1 MKNKIL
7 KTFLLLLLIVP
18 ITLHKTSSIS
28 AVSVS
33 ATITAKGTVAPG
45 ETFDVT
51 VSANGNQI
59 GFDFFIAVDG
69 SLSIVSG
76 QTRLTGPNSVT
87 ETIKVKAGNSG
98 TGRVFITKND
108 SILVETEE
116 AVAVTG
122 SKSITIKTAP
132 AAPVVEIKTETKTEA
147 IPFKTINEP
156 DPSLDK
162 GKSTVKREGKNGV
175 AQVTYEVTYTDG
187 KETGRKEIS
196 RTTTTEPINKI
207 VLVGTKVTTEPV
219 VDKNSDATLKGLT
232 VSEGTLSP
240 VFGKGTSKYT
250 VTLNGDVTSVT
261 VTGSVNDS
269 KASISGNGSVSLPE
283 FGSKSHNL
291 VVTAEDGTKNTITI
305 NFKKPEKVIEKISL
319 GSGYT
324 WQAYE
329 GNRKLQGYTT
339 QPLQV
344 DGKEITAYVSASG
357 DVVVYALN
365 EAGNGDFYHYD
376 KETKTIGD
384 KFETVV
390 INEVEY
396 VKVKIPSDM
405 VKLGMKQAPFTIS
418 NVNLEAFS
426 FNDES
431 LKDYRVIYL
440 SKQGEKPTNYLLD
453 TKSNNLLNI
462 GDAQLL
468 SKDEINRLEST
479 KPSGQVDPTPVQ
491 PIVLEDTSL
500 VSILFMVIG
509 VISLLCLIL
518 SVVLLKKSRST
529 R

>member
-1 MKNKIL
+1 MKKRIFKVLLVIL
-7 KTFLLLLLIVP
+7 LAVP
-18 ITLHKTSSIS
+18 FAIYKTSNVS
-28 AVSVS
+28 AVSVT
-33 ATITAKGTVAPG
+33 ATISSKGTVAPG

-51 VSANGNQI
+51 VSVSGNQI
-59 GFDFFIAVDG
+59 AFDFFVAVDG

-76 QTRLTGPNSVT
+76 LTRVTGPNSAT
-87 ETIKVKAGNSG
+87 SGIIKVKAGESG
-98 TGRVFITKND
+98 TGRIYITD
-108 SILVETEE
+108 SDSMLIETKEP
-116 AVAVTG
+116 VTVSG
-122 SKSITIKTAP
+122 SKAITIQ
-132 AAPVVEIKTETKTEA
+132 AAAVVTTKDETVNNVVV
-147 IPFKTINEP
+147 PFKTVQQK
-156 DPSLDK
+156 DPTLDK
-162 GKSTVKREGKNGV
+162 DKTVVKQEGKNGL
-175 AQVTYEVTYTDG
+175 ADVTYKVTYTDG

-431 LKDYRVIYL
+431 LKDYRVFYL

>member
-1 MKNKIL
+1 MGFSVRTFAYGTFTVVSS
-7 KTFLLLLLIVP
+7 KTNPIVGET
-18 ITLHKTSSIS
+18 ITITATYNYPVEDS
-28 AVSVS
+28 AGGEVSVS
-33 ATITAKGTVAPG
+33 SNNTAVISVVSPEKIAAFGKSKSFTFQFKANAVGTAIITANLVGGDAQGKGEVQK
-45 ETFDVT
+45 T
-51 VSANGNQI
+51 VSI
-59 GFDFFIAVDG
+59 
-69 SLSIVSG
+69 
-76 QTRLTGPNSVT
+76 T
-87 ETIKVKAGNSG
+87 VKAS
-98 TGRVFITKND
+98 
-108 SILVETEE
+108 
-116 AVAVTG
+116 
-122 SKSITIKTAP
+122 
-132 AAPVVEIKTETKTEA
+132 PVVETKPETKTEA

-156 DPSLDK
+156 DSSLEK
-162 GKSTVKREGKNGV
+162 GKSTVKQEGKNGV

-232 VSEGTLSP
+232 VSEGALSP